1 MFKKLSLFLL
11 AVLFVMGCSIAPK
24 VVLGAGQE
32 EEEEEIVARP
42 QWAVEAEE
50 RQAKKAEEKKK
61 ELEEYEKTL
70 AVQQKERPAPEKV
83 NKEDCKINGHDCWQ
97 VLKIFIPGA
106 KTSAEEQAAELKKLG
121 LTIKDSVMIRNG
133 SKFVYLSD
141 GTDISI
147 LYNSWDKSH
156 NLKVKLKDGR
166 SITYDTEGYQ
176 VKLPFPEYDSLVFL
190 INNNML
196 K

>member
-1 MFKKLSLFLL
+1 MKVSLIGESFMLKKFSLFLL
-11 AVLFVMGCSIAPK
+11 AILFVAGCSSAPK

-42 QWAVEAEE
+42 QWVIELEE
-50 RQAKKAEEKKK
+50 RQAQKAEEKKK

-70 AVQQKERPAPEKV
+70 AAQRKERPSPKEV
-83 NKEDCKINGHDCWQ
+83 NKEECKINGYDCWQ

-141 GTDISI
+141 GTEISI

-166 SITYDTEGYQ
+166 KITYDTEGYQ
-176 VKLPFPEYDSLVFL
+176 VKLPFPEYD
-190 INNNML
+190 
-196 K
+196 

>member
-1 MFKKLSLFLL
+1 MLKKLSLFLL
-11 AVLFVMGCSIAPK
+11 AALFIAGCSSAPK

-70 AVQQKERPAPEKV
+70 AAQRKERPTPKEV
-83 NKEDCKINGHDCWQ
+83 NKEECKINGHDCWQ
-97 VLKIFIPGA
+97 VLKIITSGA
-106 KTSAEEQAAELKKLG
+106 KTSEQAAELKKLN

-133 SKFVYLSD
+133 SKFVSLSD

-147 LYNSWDKSH
+147 LYNSWDKSY
-156 NLKVKLKDGR
+156 NMKVKLKDGR
-166 SITYDTEGYQ
+166 KITYDTEGYQ
-176 VKLPFPEYDSLVFL
+176 IKLPFPEYDW
-190 INNNML
+190 
-196 K
+196 